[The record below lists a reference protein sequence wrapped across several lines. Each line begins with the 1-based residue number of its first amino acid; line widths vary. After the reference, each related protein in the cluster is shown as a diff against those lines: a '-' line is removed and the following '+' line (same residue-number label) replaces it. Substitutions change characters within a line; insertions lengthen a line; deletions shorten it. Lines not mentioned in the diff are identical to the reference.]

1 MLYCVQIDYQ
11 IESVRYLSFLF
22 VVFISASSQAQ
33 SLEESELAARLS
45 FSPVIPNDLLTAR
58 SVVLFQSSIP
68 QKDLDECQR
77 FFQQTGIDAVAYF
90 DIHRMLAGYD
100 VRKAYASYLANR
112 GIKFL
117 ILFQKDEKGYRLIF
131 CSFNGKK
138 DLVDANSAAW
148 KQENT
153 SLNELLRT
161 VYRFA
166 VSNLK
171 KQNFL
176 INDFPEMDIT
186 INPFTGRINENFPVE
201 VKSFKT
207 AIPRFGNAGDDAE
220 LEAYLKANFPL
231 KYELVDGDINEETL
245 YSKGFRSILRFVH
258 ARGIVAKEIL
268 GYDVTQVARSLPSA
282 VFVNNEIQIKTIPST
297 QVIYKF
303 YFKNIEY
310 GNVFLGNKWDADV
323 TWQDALR
330 NHIQAYK
337 INQKIN

>member
-1 MLYCVQIDYQ
+1 M
-11 IESVRYLSFLF
+11 RYLYFLF
-22 VVFISASSQAQ
+22 ALFLVSPAFTQ
-33 SLEESELAARLS
+33 SLEENELVARLTYS
-45 FSPVIPNDLLTAR
+45 SSIPAELLSSR
-58 SVVLFQSSIP
+58 SVVLFQSSLP
-68 QKDLDECQR
+68 QKDLDECQN

-90 DIHRMLAGYD
+90 DIHRMLAGHD
-100 VRKAYASYLANR
+100 VRKAYASYLTNR
-112 GIKFL
+112 GIKYL

-138 DLVDANSAAW
+138 DLVDASSVAW
-148 KQENT
+148 KQENV

-171 KQNFL
+171 KQNYL
-176 INDFPEMDIT
+176 INDFPEMDIS
-186 INPFTGRINENFPVE
+186 INPFTGRINESFSVE

-207 AIPRFGNAGDDAE
+207 AIPKFGNPADDAE

-231 KYELVDGDINEETL
+231 KYELVDVDATEESL
-245 YSKGFRSILRFVH
+245 YAKGFRTILRFVH

-282 VFVNNEIQIKTIPST
+282 VFVNNEVQIKTIPST
-297 QVIYKF
+297 EVIYKF

-310 GNVFLGNKWDADV
+310 GNVFLGNKWDADL

>member
-1 MLYCVQIDYQ
+1 MT
-11 IESVRYLSFLF
+11 ENFVRHYFFLF
-22 VVFISASSQAQ
+22 ALLSASVTFSQ
-33 SLEESELAARLS
+33 SSEETELIARLS
-45 FSPVIPNDLLTAR
+45 FSTTIPTELLTTR
-58 SVVLFQSSIP
+58 SVVLFQSTMP
-68 QKDLDECQR
+68 QKDLDECQN

-90 DIHRMLAGYD
+90 DVHRMLAGHD
-100 VRKAYASYLANR
+100 IRKAYASYLVNR

-117 ILFQKDEKGYRLIF
+117 ILLQKDEKGYRLIF

-138 DLVDANSAAW
+138 DLVDTNSIAW
-148 KQENT
+148 KQENV

-171 KQNFL
+171 KQNYL
-176 INDFPEMDIT
+176 INDLPEMDIT
-186 INPFTGRINENFPVE
+186 INPFTGRINESFSVE

-207 AIPRFGNAGDDAE
+207 AIPKFGNAADDAE

-231 KYELVDGDINEETL
+231 KYELVDADAPEESL
-245 YSKGFRSILRFVH
+245 YAKGFRTILRFVH

-268 GYDVTQVARSLPSA
+268 GFDVTQVARSLPSA
-282 VFVNNEIQIKTIPST
+282 VFVNNEVQIKTIPSN

-310 GNVFLGNKWDADV
+310 GNVFLGNKWDADLS
-323 TWQDALR
+323 WQDAMR

-337 INQKIN
+337 TNQKIN

>member
-1 MLYCVQIDYQ
+1 
-11 IESVRYLSFLF
+11 VRHPYFLF
-22 VVFISASSQAQ
+22 ILLCSYSALAQ
-33 SLEESELAARLS
+33 SVEESELMARLN
-45 FSPVIPNDLLTAR
+45 FSTTIPAELLSTR
-58 SVVLFQSSIP
+58 SVVLFQSSLP
-68 QKDLDECQR
+68 QKDLDECQS

-90 DIHRMLAGYD
+90 DIHRMLAGHD
-100 VRKAYASYLANR
+100 IRKAYASYLANR

-117 ILFQKDEKGYRLIF
+117 ILFQKDEKGYKLIF

-138 DLVDANSAAW
+138 DLVDVNSTAW

-176 INDFPEMDIT
+176 INDLPEMDIT
-186 INPFTGRINENFPVE
+186 INPFTGRINESFSVE

-207 AIPRFGNAGDDAE
+207 AIPKFGNMADDVE
-220 LEAYLKANFPL
+220 LEAYLKGNFPL
-231 KYELVDGDINEETL
+231 KFELVDSDATEESL
-245 YSKGFRSILRFVH
+245 YAKGFRTILRFVH
-258 ARGIVAKEIL
+258 ARGIVAKQIL

-282 VFVNNEIQIKTIPST
+282 VFVNNEVQIKTIPST
-297 QVIYKF
+297 EVIYKF

-310 GNVFLGNKWDADV
+310 GNVFLGNKWDADL

>member
-1 MLYCVQIDYQ
+1 M
-11 IESVRYLSFLF
+11 
-22 VVFISASSQAQ
+22 
-33 SLEESELAARLS
+33 ARLS
-45 FSPVIPNDLLTAR
+45 FSPTIPTELLATR

-68 QKDLDECQR
+68 QKELEECQR

-90 DIHRMLAGYD
+90 DIHRMLAGQD
-100 VRKAYASYLANR
+100 VRKAYASYMANR
-112 GIKFL
+112 SIKFL

-131 CSFNGKK
+131 CNFNGKK
-138 DLVDANSAAW
+138 DLVDNNAPAW
-148 KQENT
+148 KQENV

-166 VSNLK
+166 VSNLR

-176 INDFPEMDIT
+176 INDLPEMDII
-186 INPFTGRINENFPVE
+186 INPFIGRINESFPIE

-207 AIPRFGNAGDDAE
+207 AIPKFGNAADDAE

-231 KYELVDGDINEETL
+231 KYELVDVDATEESL
-245 YSKGFRSILRFVH
+245 YTKGFRTILRFIH

-268 GYDVTQVARSLPSA
+268 GYDVTQVARSISTA
-282 VFVNNEIQIKTIPST
+282 MFVETDFQIKTIPAD
-297 QVIYKF
+297 QAVYKF

-310 GNVFLGNKWDADV
+310 GNIFLGTKWDADL

-337 INQKIN
+337 VNQKIN

>member
-1 MLYCVQIDYQ
+1 M
-11 IESVRYLSFLF
+11 RYLSFLF
-22 VVFISASSQAQ
+22 VVLFGTPAFAQ
-33 SLEESELAARLS
+33 SLEENELVTRLT
-45 FSPVIPNDLLTAR
+45 FSSAIPTELLATR

-68 QKDLDECQR
+68 QKDLDECQSY
-77 FFQQTGIDAVAYF
+77 FQQSGIDAVAYF
-90 DIHRMLAGYD
+90 DINRMLAGHD

-131 CSFNGKK
+131 CPFNGKK

-148 KQENT
+148 KQENA

-161 VYRFA
+161 IYRFA

-176 INDFPEMDIT
+176 INDLPEMDIT
-186 INPFTGRINENFPVE
+186 IKPFTGRINESFSVE

-207 AIPRFGNAGDDAE
+207 AIPKFGNPADDAE

-231 KYELVDGDINEETL
+231 KYELVDADATEESL
-245 YSKGFRSILRFVH
+245 YTKGFRTILRFAH
-258 ARGIVAKEIL
+258 ARVIVAKEIL

-282 VFVNNEIQIKTIPST
+282 VFVNNEIQIKTIPSD

-310 GNVFLGNKWDADV
+310 GNVFLGNKWDADL

>member
-1 MLYCVQIDYQ
+1 M
-11 IESVRYLSFLF
+11 RYFYFLF
-22 VVFISASSQAQ
+22 ALLLVSPAFAQSMEENELLARITYASSIPA
-33 SLEESELAARLS
+33 ELLS
-45 FSPVIPNDLLTAR
+45 TR

-68 QKDLDECQR
+68 QKDLDECQN

-90 DIHRMLAGYD
+90 DIHRMLAGHD
-100 VRKAYASYLANR
+100 VRKAYASYLTNR

-131 CSFNGKK
+131 CYFNGKK
-138 DLVDANSAAW
+138 DLVDANSVAW
-148 KQENT
+148 KQENV

-171 KQNFL
+171 KQNYL
-176 INDFPEMDIT
+176 INDFPEMDIS
-186 INPFTGRINENFPVE
+186 INPFIGRINESFSVE

-207 AIPRFGNAGDDAE
+207 AIPKFGNAADDAE

-231 KYELVDGDINEETL
+231 KYELVDADATEESL
-245 YSKGFRSILRFVH
+245 YAKGFRTILRFVH
-258 ARGIVAKEIL
+258 ARGIVAKQIL

-282 VFVNNEIQIKTIPST
+282 VFVNNEVQIKTIPST
-297 QVIYKF
+297 EVIYKF

-310 GNVFLGNKWDADV
+310 GNVFLGNKWDADL

>member
-1 MLYCVQIDYQ
+1 M
-11 IESVRYLSFLF
+11 RYLSIFFVLF
-22 VVFISASSQAQ
+22 CCCPAWAQ
-33 SLEESELAARLS
+33 PAEESELVARLS
-45 FSPVIPNDLLTAR
+45 FSPTIPTELLSTR

-68 QKDLDECQR
+68 QKELDECQR

-90 DIHRMLAGYD
+90 DIHRMLAGQD
-100 VRKAYASYLANR
+100 IGKAYASYLANR

-131 CSFNGKK
+131 CNFNGKK
-138 DLVDANSAAW
+138 DLVDVNSTAW
-148 KQENT
+148 KQENS

-176 INDFPEMDIT
+176 INDLPEMDIT
-186 INPFTGRINENFPVE
+186 INPFTGRINESFSIE
-201 VKSFKT
+201 IKSFKT
-207 AIPRFGNAGDDAE
+207 AIPKFGNAAYDAE
-220 LEAYLKANFPL
+220 LEVYLKANFPV
-231 KYELVDGDINEETL
+231 KYELVEADASEEAL
-245 YSKGFRSILRFVH
+245 YAKGFRTILRFVH
-258 ARGIVAKEIL
+258 AHGIVAKEIL
-268 GYDVTQVARSLPSA
+268 GYDVTQVARSISTA
-282 VFVNNEIQIKTIPST
+282 AFIDNEVQIKTIPPD
-297 QVIYKF
+297 QVVYKF

-310 GNVFLGNKWDADV
+310 GNIFLGTKWDADL

-337 INQKIN
+337 INQKVN

>member
-1 MLYCVQIDYQ
+1 M
-11 IESVRYLSFLF
+11 RHFSFLF
-22 VVFISASSQAQ
+22 ILFFGYSSFAQ
-33 SLEESELAARLS
+33 SVEESELMARLN
-45 FSPVIPNDLLTAR
+45 FSTTIPTELLTTR
-58 SVVLFQSSIP
+58 SVVLFQSAIP
-68 QKDLDECQR
+68 QKDLDECQS
-77 FFQQTGIDAVAYF
+77 FFQQSGIDAVAYF
-90 DIHRMLAGYD
+90 DIHRMLAGHD
-100 VRKAYASYLANR
+100 VRRTYASYLANR

-138 DLVDANSAAW
+138 DLVDINSAAW
-148 KQENT
+148 KQENV

-176 INDFPEMDIT
+176 INDLPEMDIT
-186 INPFTGRINENFPVE
+186 INPFTGRINESFSIE

-207 AIPRFGNAGDDAE
+207 AIPKFGNPVDDAE

-231 KYELVDGDINEETL
+231 KYELVDADATEESL
-245 YSKGFRSILRFVH
+245 YAKGFRTILRFVH

-282 VFVNNEIQIKTIPST
+282 VFVNNEIQIKTVPSSE
-297 QVIYKF
+297 VIYKF

-310 GNVFLGNKWDADV
+310 GNVFLGNKWDADL

>member
-1 MLYCVQIDYQ
+1 
-11 IESVRYLSFLF
+11 VRYLSVL
-22 VVFISASSQAQ
+22 VVLLWSCSALAQ
-33 SLEESELAARLS
+33 SAEESELIARFS
-45 FSPVIPNDLLTAR
+45 FSSTIPTELLVTR

-90 DIHRMLAGYD
+90 DIHRMLAGQD
-100 VRKAYASYLANR
+100 IRKAYASYLANR

-131 CSFNGKK
+131 CNFNGRK
-138 DLVDANSAAW
+138 DLVDVNSFAW

-161 VYRFA
+161 IYRFA

-176 INDFPEMDIT
+176 INDLPEMDIT
-186 INPFTGRINENFPVE
+186 INPFTGRINESFSIE
-201 VKSFKT
+201 IKSFKT
-207 AIPRFGNAGDDAE
+207 AIPKFGNAPDDAE
-220 LEAYLKANFPL
+220 LEAYLKINFPV
-231 KYELVDGDINEETL
+231 KYELVDADATEEAL
-245 YSKGFRSILRFVH
+245 YAKGFRTILRFVH

-268 GYDVTQVARSLPSA
+268 GYDVTQVARSISTA
-282 VFVNNEIQIKTIPST
+282 VFIDNEMQIRTNPAD
-297 QVIYKF
+297 QVVYKF

-310 GNVFLGNKWDADV
+310 GNIFLGTKWDADL

>member
-1 MLYCVQIDYQ
+1 M
-11 IESVRYLSFLF
+11 RHLSFLF
-22 VVFISASSQAQ
+22 FLLCECSALAQ
-33 SLEESELAARLS
+33 SVEESELMARLN
-45 FSPVIPNDLLTAR
+45 FSTTIPTELLGTR

-68 QKDLDECQR
+68 QKDLDECQS
-77 FFQQTGIDAVAYF
+77 FFQQTGIDAVVYF
-90 DIHRMLAGYD
+90 DIHRMLAGHD
-100 VRKAYASYLANR
+100 VRKAYASYLTNR

-131 CSFNGKK
+131 CYFNGKK
-138 DLVDANSAAW
+138 DLVDANSVAW
-148 KQENT
+148 KQENV

-171 KQNFL
+171 KQNYL
-176 INDFPEMDIT
+176 INDFPEMDIS
-186 INPFTGRINENFPVE
+186 INLFTGRINESFSVE

-207 AIPRFGNAGDDAE
+207 AIPKFGNAADDAE

-231 KYELVDGDINEETL
+231 KYELVDADATEESL
-245 YSKGFRSILRFVH
+245 YAKGFRTILRFVH

-282 VFVNNEIQIKTIPST
+282 VFVNNEVQIKTIPST
-297 QVIYKF
+297 EVIYKF

-310 GNVFLGNKWDADV
+310 GNVFLGNKWDADL

>member
-1 MLYCVQIDYQ
+1 M
-11 IESVRYLSFLF
+11 RYFSFLF
-22 VVFISASSQAQ
+22 ALLLVSPASAQ
-33 SLEESELAARLS
+33 SLEEKELVARLTYAS
-45 FSPVIPNDLLTAR
+45 SIPAELLSTR
-58 SVVLFQSSIP
+58 SVVLFQSSLP
-68 QKDLDECQR
+68 QKDLDECQS

-90 DIHRMLAGYD
+90 DIHRMLAGHD
-100 VRKAYASYLANR
+100 VRKAYASYLTNR

-138 DLVDANSAAW
+138 DLVDANSVAW
-148 KQENT
+148 KQENV
-153 SLNELLRT
+153 SLNELHRT

-171 KQNFL
+171 KQNYL
-176 INDFPEMDIT
+176 INDFPEMDIS
-186 INPFTGRINENFPVE
+186 IKPFTGRINESFSVE

-207 AIPRFGNAGDDAE
+207 AIPKFGNAADDAE

-231 KYELVDGDINEETL
+231 KYELVDSDATEESL
-245 YSKGFRSILRFVH
+245 YAKGFRTILRFVH

-282 VFVNNEIQIKTIPST
+282 VFVNNEVQIKTIPST
-297 QVIYKF
+297 EVIYKF

-310 GNVFLGNKWDADV
+310 GNVFLGNKWDADL

>member
-1 MLYCVQIDYQ
+1 
-11 IESVRYLSFLF
+11 VRYFYFLF
-22 VVFISASSQAQ
+22 ALLLVSPAFAQ
-33 SLEESELAARLS
+33 SLEEKELLARLTYAS
-45 FSPVIPNDLLTAR
+45 SIPAELLSTR

-68 QKDLDECQR
+68 QKDLDECQS

-90 DIHRMLAGYD
+90 DIHRMLAGHD
-100 VRKAYASYLANR
+100 VRKAYASYLTNR

-138 DLVDANSAAW
+138 DLVDANSVAW
-148 KQENT
+148 KQENV

-176 INDFPEMDIT
+176 INDLPEMDIT
-186 INPFTGRINENFPVE
+186 INPFTGRMNETFSVE

-207 AIPRFGNAGDDAE
+207 AIPKFGNASDDAE

-231 KYELVDGDINEETL
+231 KYELVEPDATEESL

-258 ARGIVAKEIL
+258 ARGKVAKEIL

-282 VFVNNEIQIKTIPST
+282 VFVNDEIQIKTIPSD

-310 GNVFLGNKWDADV
+310 GNVFLGNKWDADLS
-323 TWQDALR
+323 WQDALR

>member
-1 MLYCVQIDYQ
+1 
-11 IESVRYLSFLF
+11 VRYFYFLF
-22 VVFISASSQAQ
+22 ALLLVSPAFAQSMEENELVARLTYASSIPA
-33 SLEESELAARLS
+33 ELLS
-45 FSPVIPNDLLTAR
+45 TR

-68 QKDLDECQR
+68 QKDLDECQS

-90 DIHRMLAGYD
+90 DIHRMLAGHD
-100 VRKAYASYLANR
+100 VRKAYASYLTNR
-112 GIKFL
+112 GIKYL

-138 DLVDANSAAW
+138 DLVDASSVAW
-148 KQENT
+148 KQENV

-171 KQNFL
+171 KQNYL
-176 INDFPEMDIT
+176 INDFPEMDIS
-186 INPFTGRINENFPVE
+186 INPFTGRINESFSVE

-207 AIPRFGNAGDDAE
+207 AIPKFGNPADDAE

-231 KYELVDGDINEETL
+231 KYELIDADATEESL
-245 YSKGFRSILRFVH
+245 YTKGFRTIIRFVH

-282 VFVNNEIQIKTIPST
+282 VFVNNEVQIKTIPST
-297 QVIYKF
+297 EVIYKF

-310 GNVFLGNKWDADV
+310 GNVFLGNKWDADL

>member
-1 MLYCVQIDYQ
+1 M
-11 IESVRYLSFLF
+11 RHLSFLYF
-22 VVFISASSQAQ
+22 LLCSCSALAQ
-33 SLEESELAARLS
+33 SVEESELVARLS
-45 FSPVIPNDLLTAR
+45 FSSTIPADLLATR

-68 QKDLDECQR
+68 QKELDECQS

-90 DIHRMLAGYD
+90 DLHRMLAGHD
-100 VRKAYASYLANR
+100 VRKAYASYLKNR

-131 CSFNGKK
+131 CSFNGKT

-148 KQENT
+148 KQENV

-171 KQNFL
+171 KQNYL
-176 INDFPEMDIT
+176 INDLPEMDIT
-186 INPFTGRINENFPVE
+186 INPFIGRINESFSVE

-207 AIPRFGNAGDDAE
+207 AIPKFGNAADDAE
-220 LEAYLKANFPL
+220 LESYLKTNFPL
-231 KYELVDGDINEETL
+231 KYELVDADATEESL
-245 YSKGFRSILRFVH
+245 YSKGFRTILRFVH

-282 VFVNNEIQIKTIPST
+282 VFVNNEVQIKTIPSN

-310 GNVFLGNKWDADV
+310 GNVFLGNKWDADLI
-323 TWQDALR
+323 WQDALR

-337 INQKIN
+337 INQKIP

>member
-1 MLYCVQIDYQ
+1 M
-11 IESVRYLSFLF
+11 RYFYFLF
-22 VVFISASSQAQ
+22 ALLLVSPAFAQSMEENELVARLTYASSIPA
-33 SLEESELAARLS
+33 ELLS
-45 FSPVIPNDLLTAR
+45 TR

-68 QKDLDECQR
+68 QKDLDECQS

-90 DIHRMLAGYD
+90 DIHRMLAGHD
-100 VRKAYASYLANR
+100 VRKAYASYLTNR
-112 GIKFL
+112 GIKYL

-138 DLVDANSAAW
+138 DLVDASSVAW
-148 KQENT
+148 KQENV

-171 KQNFL
+171 KQNYL
-176 INDFPEMDIT
+176 INDFPEMDIS
-186 INPFTGRINENFPVE
+186 INPFTGRINESFSVE

-207 AIPRFGNAGDDAE
+207 AIPKFGNPADDAE

-231 KYELVDGDINEETL
+231 KYELIDADATEESL
-245 YSKGFRSILRFVH
+245 YTKGFRTIIRFVH

-282 VFVNNEIQIKTIPST
+282 VFVNNEVQIKTIPST
-297 QVIYKF
+297 EVIYKF

-310 GNVFLGNKWDADV
+310 GNVFLGNKWDADL